1 MKRVRTIKIYDKY
14 TTRGKGPEIRLTG
27 KWLEACGFK
36 IGHHVEIATRKNKLT
51 ITLIPD
57 SGPEKDYLTLL
68 KGELHKKWSKEDRA
82 AKSPKK
88 ETAGYR

>member
-14 TTRGKGPEIRLTG
+14 TTRGKDPEIRLTG
-27 KWLEACGFK
+27 KWLEAFGFK

-57 SGPEKDYLTLL
+57 SGPEKDYMTLL
-68 KGELHKKWSKEDRA
+68 KGELLKKWSKGDRA
-82 AKSPKK
+82 AERKRLSR
-88 ETAGYR
+88 AGV

>member
-14 TTRGKGPEIRLTG
+14 TTRGTDPEIRLTG

-51 ITLIPD
+51 ITLVPN
-57 SGPEKDYLTLL
+57 SGPEKDYMTLL
-68 KGELHKKWSKEDRA
+68 KEELKKKWAKQGRTAKNSKEA
-82 AKSPKK
+82 A
-88 ETAGYR
+88 AGYL